1 MPDEPLC
8 LMTVHAHPDDES
20 SKTAGS
26 VALYSDE
33 GARTVLVTC
42 TGGEAGDVLNPAV
55 QRPATEDEMTA
66 LRLEELS
73 AATAILGYS
82 AVRMLGYRDSGMLG
96 SEDNDHPESFARAD
110 LEEATGR
117 LVEIVREERP
127 QVLIAYGDEHTFYP
141 HPDHVR
147 AHEIA
152 VAAFDAAGDPDRFPQ
167 AGKPWQPLK
176 LYYTAWS
183 RALVEAWIK
192 AFDAEEESPF
202 AAWLEGRDFQD
213 ERFTTRIDVN
223 EHFER
228 RREALLAHRSQ
239 VDPESFWMRIR
250 NEVLREIYPWE
261 EYMLVRNLVAGYTVA
276 GGAAK
281 GEWET
286 DLFAGVRV
294 TEFQP

>member
-1 MPDEPLC
+1 MADDSLR

-20 SKTAGS
+20 SKTAGT
-26 VALYSDE
+26 VALYSSQ

-55 QRPATEDEMTA
+55 EKPETEVEMAA
-66 LRLEELS
+66 LRLDELR

-82 AVRMLGYRDSGMLG
+82 EVRMLGYRDSGMLG
-96 SEDNDHPESFARAD
+96 SEDNDHPESFAGAD
-110 LEEATGR
+110 LDEATGR
-117 LVEIVREERP
+117 LVEIIREERP

-147 AHEIA
+147 AHEVA
-152 VAAFDAAGDPDRFPQ
+152 VAAFDAAGDPDRFAQ
-167 AGKPWQPLK
+167 AGEPWQPLK

-183 RALVEAWIK
+183 RALVEAWIT
-192 AFDAEEESPF
+192 AFDTEGGESPF
-202 AAWLEGRDFQD
+202 GAWLEGREFQD
-213 ERFTTRIDVN
+213 ERFTTRINVN

-239 VDPESFWMRIR
+239 VDPTSFFMRIR
-250 NEVLREIYPWE
+250 NEIMSEIFPWE
-261 EYMLVRNLVAGYTVA
+261 EYMLARSLVDTGTEE
-276 GGAAK
+276 

-286 DLFAGVRV
+286 DLFAGVREV
-294 TEFQP
+294 AHRP